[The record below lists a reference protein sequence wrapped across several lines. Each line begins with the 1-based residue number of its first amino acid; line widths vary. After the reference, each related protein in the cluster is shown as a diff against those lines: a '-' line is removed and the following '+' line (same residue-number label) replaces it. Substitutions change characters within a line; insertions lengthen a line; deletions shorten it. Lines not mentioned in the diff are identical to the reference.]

1 MAVAFKAPVKDIVFG
16 YEVVETYDI
25 ISKIPAFSD
34 FNEDIVIP
42 TMEECA
48 KFAEEV
54 LAPIN
59 AIGDQQGATI
69 KDGKVTMPKE
79 FVDAYKSFS
88 EAGWASISLPSEIG
102 GGGMPI
108 ALSGGTLEI
117 LSTANLAFGLA
128 PGLAAGAISAINFH
142 GSEDQKAKFLP
153 KLVSGEWTG
162 TMNLSEPQSGSD
174 LGTITTKAEPQ
185 EDGTYKITGTK
196 VWITFGEHDLT
207 DNIIHLVLAKIPG
220 SPEGTKGI
228 SMFIVP
234 KVMVNEDG
242 SLGEDNNVSC
252 ISIEEKLGI
261 HASPTC
267 VMEYDGSVGYLVGE
281 ENRGLNY
288 MFTMMNEARVWVGG
302 QGLASAS
309 GALQGAAQYA
319 RDRVQGRPVGMS
331 KEDAKNST
339 IIDHADVRR
348 MLMTIKAYVDAMR
361 YLMYDNQLMMDL
373 EYFAEDEETKAFGE
387 ERCGILTP
395 VTKAWVSDLG
405 VELSSVA
412 IQVYGGMG
420 YVEETGVAQYLRD
433 SRIAPIYEGTNGI
446 QALDLMFR
454 KLPLD
459 NGQAM
464 QRLLDDVNKVVEEM
478 KGEDDV
484 VASMAEKLET
494 EVAKLSEITMW
505 LGSKM
510 LEGELV
516 DASAGA
522 TPYLKMFGQV
532 LGGYYMGKAAI
543 LANKKHKETNDD
555 FYADK
560 LTLCNFYMEQ
570 LLPLAS
576 GYASS
581 ITAGKDDLFA
591 MKAENF

>member
-1 MAVAFKAPVKDIVFG
+1 MAVPYKAPVKDIVFG
-16 YEVVETYDI
+16 YEVIDSYNVLNK
-25 ISKIPAFSD
+25 ISEFSD
-34 FNEDIVIP
+34 FSEDIVIP

-48 KFAEEV
+48 KFSEEV

-59 AIGDQQGATI
+59 AIGDQQGASI
-69 KDGKVTMPKE
+69 ENGNVTMPVE
-79 FVDAYKSFS
+79 FVDAYKKFI
-88 EAGWASISLPSEIG
+88 EAGWASISLPEEIG

-108 ALSGGTLEI
+108 TLSGGTLEI

-128 PGLAAGAISAINFH
+128 PGLSAGAISAINFH
-142 GSEDQKAKFLP
+142 GNQEQKDKFLP

-174 LGTITTKAEPQ
+174 LGTITTKAEKQ
-185 EDGTYKITGTK
+185 DDGTYKVTGTK
-196 VWITFGEHDLT
+196 VWITFGEHNMT
-207 DNIIHLVLAKIPG
+207 ENIIHLVLAKVPG

-234 KVMVNEDG
+234 KVMVNDDG
-242 SLGEDNNVSC
+242 SLGENNNVSC

-302 QGLASAS
+302 QGLACAS
-309 GALQGAAQYA
+309 GALQGASQYA

-331 KEDAKNST
+331 KEDAKKST

-348 MLMTIKAYVDAMR
+348 MLITIKSYVDAMR
-361 YLMYDNQLMMDL
+361 YLMYDNQLMLDL
-373 EYFAEDEETKAFGE
+373 EYFAEGELKEFGE

-395 VTKAWVSDLG
+395 ITKAWISDLG
-405 VELSSVA
+405 VELSSIA

-464 QRLLDDVNKVVEEM
+464 QRLLADVNKVIDEMNEGGEVLSDLAQKLKVEV
-478 KGEDDV
+478 DR
-484 VASMAEKLET
+484 
-494 EVAKLSEITMW
+494 LSEVTLW

-543 LANKKHKETNDD
+543 LATKKLEETGDEYYKEKITLSK
-555 FYADK
+555 FYI
-560 LTLCNFYMEQ
+560 EQ

-581 ITAGKDDLFA
+581 VTAGKDDLFNI
-591 MKAENF
+591 KAESF

>member
-1 MAVAFKAPVKDIVFG
+1 MAVSYKAPVKDIVFG
-16 YEVVETYDI
+16 YEVIDSYNVLN
-25 ISKIPAFSD
+25 KIAAFSD
-34 FNEDIVIP
+34 FSEDVVVP

-48 KFAEEV
+48 KFSEEV

-69 KDGKVTMPKE
+69 DNGVVTMPEE
-79 FVDAYKSFS
+79 FVDAYKKFS
-88 EAGWASISLPSEIG
+88 DAGWASISLPEEIG

-108 ALSGGTLEI
+108 TLSGGTLEI

-128 PGLAAGAISAINFH
+128 PGLSAGAISAINFH
-142 GSEDQKAKFLP
+142 GSQEQKDKFLP

-174 LGTITTKAEPQ
+174 LGTITTKAEAQ
-185 EDGTYKITGTK
+185 EDGTYKVTGTK
-196 VWITFGEHDLT
+196 VWITFGEHNMT
-207 DNIIHLVLAKIPG
+207 ENIIHLVLAKVPG

-234 KVMVNEDG
+234 KFIVNDDG
-242 SLGEDNNVSC
+242 SLGENNNVSC

-281 ENRGLNY
+281 ENRGLTY

-302 QGLASAS
+302 QGLACAS

-339 IIDHADVRR
+339 IMDHADVRR
-348 MLMTIKAYVDAMR
+348 MLLTIKAYVDAMR
-361 YLMYDNQLMMDL
+361 YLMYDNQLMLDL
-373 EYFAEDEETKAFGE
+373 EYFGEGELKEFGE

-395 VTKAWVSDLG
+395 ITKAWISDLG

-433 SRIAPIYEGTNGI
+433 ARIAPIYEGTNGI
-446 QALDLMFR
+446 QALDLIFR

-459 NGQAM
+459 SGQAM
-464 QRLLDDVNKVVEEM
+464 QRLLGDVNGVIEEM
-478 KGEDDV
+478 SQAGDV
-484 VASMAEKLET
+484 LSSMSEKLKV
-494 EVAKLSEITMW
+494 EVDKLSEVTLW

-522 TPYLKMFGQV
+522 SPYIKMFGQV
-532 LGGYYMGKAAI
+532 LGGYYMGKAAL
-543 LANKKHKETNDD
+543 LATKKYEETGEEYYAEKITLSK
-555 FYADK
+555 FYI
-560 LTLCNFYMEQ
+560 EQ

-576 GYASS
+576 GYASAV
-581 ITAGKDDLFA
+581 TAGKEDLYNI
-591 MKAENF
+591 KAENF

>member
-1 MAVAFKAPVKDIVFG
+1 MAVPYKAPVKDIVFG
-16 YEVVETYDI
+16 YEVIDSYNVLNK
-25 ISKIPAFSD
+25 ISEFSD
-34 FNEDIVIP
+34 FSEDIVIP

-48 KFAEEV
+48 KFSEEV

-59 AIGDQQGATI
+59 AIGDQQGASI
-69 KDGKVTMPKE
+69 ENGNVTMPEE
-79 FVDAYKSFS
+79 FVDAYKKFI
-88 EAGWASISLPSEIG
+88 EAGWASISLPEEIG

-108 ALSGGTLEI
+108 TLSGGTLEI

-128 PGLAAGAISAINFH
+128 PGLSAGAISAINFH
-142 GSEDQKAKFLP
+142 GNQEQKDKFLP

-174 LGTITTKAEPQ
+174 LGTITTKAEKQ
-185 EDGTYKITGTK
+185 DDGTYKVTGTK
-196 VWITFGEHDLT
+196 VWITFGEHNMT
-207 DNIIHLVLAKIPG
+207 ENIIHLVLAKVPG

-234 KVMVNEDG
+234 KVVVNDDG
-242 SLGEDNNVSC
+242 SLGDNNNVSC

-302 QGLASAS
+302 QGLACAS
-309 GALQGAAQYA
+309 GALQGASQYA

-331 KEDAKNST
+331 KEDAKKST

-348 MLMTIKAYVDAMR
+348 MLITIKSYVDAMR
-361 YLMYDNQLMMDL
+361 YLMYDNQLMLDL
-373 EYFAEDEETKAFGE
+373 EYFAEGELKEFGE

-395 VTKAWVSDLG
+395 ITKAWISDLG
-405 VELSSVA
+405 VELSSIA

-464 QRLLDDVNKVVEEM
+464 QRLLADVNKVIDEMNEGGEVLSDMAQKLKVEV
-478 KGEDDV
+478 DR
-484 VASMAEKLET
+484 
-494 EVAKLSEITMW
+494 LSEVTLW

-543 LANKKHKETNDD
+543 LATKKLEETGDEYYNEKITLSK
-555 FYADK
+555 FYI
-560 LTLCNFYMEQ
+560 EQ

-581 ITAGKDDLFA
+581 CLLYTSPSPRD
-591 MKAENF
+591 